1 MQDQDRVH
9 ADLLLAEKRT
19 AAALDTAV
27 TARDRMARRLA
38 LAYQRPKCLAVGW
51 DGLLRDFADNADEPL
66 PTDAK
71 VAAAVGEVNRLPREL
86 DDTRSW
92 LAEFT

>member
-1 MQDQDRVH
+1 
-9 ADLLLAEKRT
+9 
-19 AAALDTAV
+19 
-27 TARDRMARRLA
+27 MARRLA
-38 LAYQRPKCLAVGW
+38 LAYQRPKYLAVGR

-71 VAAAVGEVNRLPREL
+71 VAAAVGAVNCLSQEL
-86 DDTRSW
+86 DDTRSR